1 MLIQRKHGLRPWRLW
16 FRDEKFQDP
25 KHQEMAP
32 LLDLRPA
39 NLRQPSQ
46 PGASSKVENEIF
58 AGIAGAGLFICRN
71 RDVYLK
77 PNGIAQPTTRSKK
90 QL

>member
-1 MLIQRKHGLRPWRLW
+1 M
-16 FRDEKFQDP
+16 KFEVKGFQEP

-46 PGASSKVENEIF
+46 PGASSKANNEIL
-58 AGIAGAGLFICRN
+58 ACGSVFICRN

-77 PNGIAQPTTRSKK
+77 PNGIA
-90 QL
+90 